1 MKRILTYILL
11 LLAPAAC
18 SHFDESIDGSG
29 TGVLGEG
36 AVRMSLSVPRN
47 ADASQYDPLQN
58 CSVKIYKY
66 IDGEA
71 GSGER
76 SRGLVR
82 KYDSAEEMPQQIWLL
97 AGDYAVTV
105 EVGGGAAATTLGKSY
120 AGSADFTVEAGI
132 VEKIEV
138 ECKLRSSIVA
148 VKFDESVR
156 TKLPEDAHA
165 WLSIDEEF
173 DLGRVQ
179 SGEVPALRFDE
190 DGEGYF
196 MMPDGLSD
204 ICWYFRGEGD
214 ELGVVERT
222 GTIAGVKPAVKY
234 TLTFRYS
241 KDPNGMLSF
250 EVGVDESEE
259 IVDDTVTFSPDPT
272 IKGDGFSPAEEQ
284 RRISGSYTYAISALS
299 EISEI
304 SVTTDGS
311 RTLLPLTEAVQS
323 GSMTRNGITVT
334 CRDAKNYD
342 ITLTDGFFAP
352 LTGGAHEVTIYVADT
367 DGGDGEC
374 TTLFRTQGVMPIGDD
389 YDLWYGTATIRAEV
403 LDPTVGHVAIEYR
416 EKGSESWTA
425 VEAAAEGG
433 STEYA
438 AQAKDFEAGAGY
450 EYRLTLDAVPTG
462 MQLEVQMPEGQ
473 QLPNAD
479 FERWSQSGAAYY
491 PYAAGDTPF
500 WDTGNPG
507 ATTLGESYNLT
518 NKNTDTRPES
528 KGTYSAYMHSAFPN
542 MLNIGKFAAGN
553 IFVGKFAGT
562 AGTNG
567 LVDFGQPYTFTAR
580 PKAMKFWY
588 KNFSGKIDKE
598 GDYRDASGNKVT
610 GQNDHTHI
618 FIALCKWDRP
628 HRVDTRDTKTFF
640 DPRTVEGMVGCGFFE
655 TTESCE
661 TWTEKTLNIEYRSDE
676 KPNYLVIV
684 FTCSAYG
691 DYFTGSTQSWM
702 YVDDVELVYR

>member
-18 SHFDESIDGSG
+18 SHMDEGVDGSG

-36 AVRMSLSVPRN
+36 AVRMYVTVTGN
-47 ADASQYDPLQN
+47 AATRQYDPMEN
-58 CSVKIYKY
+58 CSLKIYKY
-66 IDGEA
+66 LDGES
-71 GSGER
+71 GSTER

-82 KYDSAEEMPQQIWLL
+82 KYDSISEMPPQIWLL
-97 AGDYAVTV
+97 AGEYAVTV
-105 EVGGGAAATTLGKSY
+105 EAGDMAAASALGKSY
-120 AGSADFTVEAGI
+120 AGSADFTVEAG
-132 VEKIEV
+132 VVANVSV
-138 ECKLRSSIVA
+138 ECGMLNSVVA
-148 VKFDESVR
+148 VVFDQTVR
-156 TKLPEDAHA
+156 TKLPHDFHA
-165 WLSIDEEF
+165 QLCIDEEY
-173 DLGRVQ
+173 DSGRVKN
-179 SGEVPALRFDE
+179 GDVPSLRFDD

-196 MMPDGLSD
+196 IMPEGMTD
-204 ICWYFRGEGD
+204 ICWYFYGEGD

-222 GTIAGVKPAVKY
+222 GRIAGVKRAVKY
-234 TLTFRYS
+234 TLTFKYS
-241 KDPNGMLSF
+241 KDPDGMLSF
-250 EVGVDESEE
+250 EAEVDESEE
-259 IVDDTVTFSPDPT
+259 VVDDTVAFSPDPT
-272 IKGDGFSPAEEQ
+272 IKGDGFSTTEEQ
-284 RRISGSYTYAISALS
+284 LHISGSYTYAISALS

-304 SVTTDGS
+304 SVTADGS
-311 RTLLPLTEAVQS
+311 TTQLPLTEAVQS
-323 GSMTRNGITVT
+323 GSMTHNGITAVR
-334 CRDAKNYD
+334 RDAKNYD
-342 ITLTDGFFAP
+342 VTLTGEFFEP
-352 LTGGAHEVTIYVADT
+352 MKGGAHEVTIYVADT

-374 TTLFRTQGVMPIGDD
+374 TTLFRTQGVLPIGDD
-389 YDLWYGTATIRAEV
+389 YDLWYGTAQMRAEAF
-403 LDPTVGHVAIEYR
+403 DPAAEHVVIEYR

-425 VEAAAEGG
+425 VEAASEGG

-438 AQAKDFEAGAGY
+438 AQAKGFEAGAGY
-450 EYRLTLDAVPTG
+450 EYRLTLDSVPTG
-462 MQLEVQMPEGQ
+462 AQLDVQMPEGE

-491 PYAAGDTPF
+491 PYAAGDKPF

-507 ATTLGESYNLT
+507 ATTLGASYNLT
-518 NKNTDTRPES
+518 KSDTDTRPES
-528 KGTYSAYMHSAFPN
+528 QGMYSAYMHSAFPN
-542 MLNIGKFAAGN
+542 ILNIGKFAAGN

-562 AGTNG
+562 EGTNG

-598 GDYRDASGNKVT
+598 GDYRDADNNKVT
-610 GQNDHTHI
+610 GQNDLMHI

-628 HRVDTRDTKTFF
+628 HRVDTRDTNTFF
-640 DPRTVEGMVGCGFFE
+640 DPRTVDGMIGCGFFE

-661 TWTEKTLNIEYRSDE
+661 TWTEKTLNIEYKSDE